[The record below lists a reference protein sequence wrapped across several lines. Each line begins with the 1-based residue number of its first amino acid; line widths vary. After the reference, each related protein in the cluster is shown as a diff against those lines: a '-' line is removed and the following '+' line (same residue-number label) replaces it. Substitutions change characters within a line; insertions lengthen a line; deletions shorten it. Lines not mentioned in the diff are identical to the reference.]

1 MSNRDPLPLKNEM
14 ERMVLADLAAICNK
28 LADNSVIRE
37 ELREEARQ
45 LVAEFNSL
53 GVFRGSA
60 HELFE
65 GEKLLIRIAHFLPK
79 VLE

>member
-1 MSNRDPLPLKNEM
+1 MRNRDPLKHEM
-14 ERMVLADLAAICNK
+14 ERMVLTDLVSICKK
-28 LADNSVIRE
+28 LADNSVIRG

-53 GVFRGSA
+53 GVFRGTA